1 MSKTQNR
8 LIKVDKVIPI
18 HLEIRDL
25 LVRFKQRLLFHIPTL
40 SLSSQDIIY
49 LSGPNGAGKTTL
61 LKIIAG
67 LLRPTEGQINLPK
80 PSLLQRWVGF
90 KGQARI
96 LYMHQSP
103 YLFDTNIENNILY
116 ALKAQKLTQQ
126 DKRQRLI
133 KALKLVELDK
143 RCHQHISLLSSGEK
157 QKVALARAWAYNPAI
172 LLMDESSANLDT
184 QAIEI
189 EKNIVELLI
198 YEGSGIVVTSH
209 QTNALTSCCTQ
220 QWIIDNQRLIHIP
233 NRLEVAKRQL
243 PFTNPNHPM
252 DT

>member
-1 MSKTQNR
+1 MGIFEISKSTK
-8 LIKVDKVIPI
+8 IDSSKVGQLMAIQ
-18 HLEIRDL
+18 LEMRNI
-25 LVRFKQRLLFHIPTL
+25 LVQFKQRRLFHIPTL
-40 SLSSQDIIY
+40 SLGSQDMVY
-49 LSGPNGAGKTTL
+49 LSGQNGTGKTTL

-67 LLRPTEGQINLPK
+67 LLRPTQGQINLPK
-80 PSLLQRWVGF
+80 PSLLQRWAGF
-90 KGQARI
+90 EGQARI

-103 YLFDTNIENNILY
+103 YLFDANVESNILY

-143 RCHQHISLLSSGEK
+143 HGHQHVSLLSSGEK

-184 QAIEI
+184 QATQI
-189 EKNIVELLI
+189 EKSIVKQLVHQ
-198 YEGSGIVVTSH
+198 GAGVVVTSH

-233 NRLEVAKRQL
+233 DKLEAIKKQRGS
-243 PFTNPNHPM
+243 
-252 DT
+252 

>member
-1 MSKTQNR
+1 M
-8 LIKVDKVIPI
+8 PI
-18 HLEIRDL
+18 ELEIRDL
-25 LVRFKQRLLFHIPTL
+25 KVQFKERPLFHIPEL
-40 SLSSQDIIY
+40 HLSSQDVIY
-49 LSGPNGAGKTTL
+49 LSGENGAGKTTL

-67 LLRPTEGQINLPK
+67 LLHPTEGQIRSPK
-80 PSLLQRWVGF
+80 PSFLQKWLGF
-90 KGQARI
+90 KDRTRI

-103 YLFDTNIENNILY
+103 YFFDTNIENNILY
-116 ALKAQKLTQQ
+116 ALKTQKLTQQ

-133 KALKLVELDK
+133 QALKLVELDN
-143 RCHQHISLLSSGEK
+143 RSHQHISLLSSGEK

-184 QAIEI
+184 KAIEI

-198 YEGSGIVVTSH
+198 SKGAGIVVTSH

-233 NRLEVAKRQL
+233 NKLEMIKSQGANSL
-243 PFTNPNHPM
+243 
-252 DT
+252 DAG